1 MREEIL
7 NLIKDKR
14 LLLAKEIFDILEN
27 FEDPELAKSF
37 LENLEK
43 VSGQKVITKSSLNK
57 NYEYAKELAKN
68 LSGNLKESVEKTL
81 IKLGITL
88 EIKKERQIREVKIK
102 SNEESPS
109 IKYKIIA
116 PEFSN
121 EKKIEVKDFV
131 GHFRSRYQQIQRIL
145 LNRQGLNN
153 LTSINKIPIGT
164 RQKFTII
171 GIVAEKRVTKNKN
184 LIIKFEDLT
193 GEVSALVKN
202 ESESFLN
209 ASELQL
215 DDVVAVK
222 CSGNREITFVHEI
235 IYPDAILLEKTKF
248 DKEAYI
254 AFISD
259 IHAGSKKHLKK
270 EFQNFVYW
278 LNSDNELAKKI
289 EYIFFVGDNVDGVGI
304 FPGQENSLEI
314 KNLREQY
321 NLLAAYLDKIPKRI
335 AMFMCPGQHDSV
347 RVMEPQPP
355 IDEHYGADLYEIS
368 NLVLVPNP
376 CMVKL
381 LEGDKEFRILMYHGG
396 SIHALINEIEELRL
410 MKAHNC
416 PAKAIKHMLKRRH
429 LAPMHGVSPQI
440 VYVPCAEK
448 DPMVIEEVPN
458 ILCTGEVHRVDIERY
473 NGILIITG
481 SCWQS
486 QTAFEEKLGNIP
498 DPCKVPL
505 FNLKTSEMKILDFLD
520 EFKEGENENK

>member
-184 LIIKFEDLT
+184 L
-193 GEVSALVKN
+193 
-202 ESESFLN
+202 
-209 ASELQL
+209 
-215 DDVVAVK
+215 
-222 CSGNREITFVHEI
+222 
-235 IYPDAILLEKTKF
+235 
-248 DKEAYI
+248 
-254 AFISD
+254 
-259 IHAGSKKHLKK
+259 
-270 EFQNFVYW
+270 
-278 LNSDNELAKKI
+278 
-289 EYIFFVGDNVDGVGI
+289 
-304 FPGQENSLEI
+304 
-314 KNLREQY
+314 
-321 NLLAAYLDKIPKRI
+321 RI
-335 AMFMCPGQHDSV
+335 
-347 RVMEPQPP
+347 
-355 IDEHYGADLYEIS
+355 
-368 NLVLVPNP
+368 
-376 CMVKL
+376 
-381 LEGDKEFRILMYHGG
+381 
-396 SIHALINEIEELRL
+396 
-410 MKAHNC
+410 
-416 PAKAIKHMLKRRH
+416 
-429 LAPMHGVSPQI
+429 
-440 VYVPCAEK
+440 
-448 DPMVIEEVPN
+448 
-458 ILCTGEVHRVDIERY
+458 
-473 NGILIITG
+473 
-481 SCWQS
+481 
-486 QTAFEEKLGNIP
+486 
-498 DPCKVPL
+498 
-505 FNLKTSEMKILDFLD
+505 
-520 EFKEGENENK
+520 